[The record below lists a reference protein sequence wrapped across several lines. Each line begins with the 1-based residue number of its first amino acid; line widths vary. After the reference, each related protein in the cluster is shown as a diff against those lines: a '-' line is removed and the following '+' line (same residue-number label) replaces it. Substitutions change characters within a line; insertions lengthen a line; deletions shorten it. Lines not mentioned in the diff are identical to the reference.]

1 MTAVLPSLADR
12 LQLADGDHRS
22 GLVTSGEDP
31 AALRSVTR
39 MELQLTYDMLGTRLR
54 AIGGVEVTYRRM
66 GSRPRTLGQWNLEYH
81 NLGNRLRAIGSVMI
95 TYDRFGVA
103 IHVR

>member
-54 AIGGVEVTYRRM
+54 AIGGVEVTYRR
-66 GSRPRTLGQWNLEYH
+66 WEAY
-81 NLGNRLRAIGSVMI
+81 RAPLDSGTSN
-95 TYDRFGVA
+95 TTTSATDSA
-103 IHVR
+103 LSAAS